1 MSRGVLQETKRPETA
16 GEKEPS
22 KSLEEWKVG
31 CLAELE
37 VRATPE
43 SGDTEDRP
51 LPLIPQG
58 SAQEAPL
65 QDVLCP
71 PVSLGGRSLPWV

>member
-1 MSRGVLQETKRPETA
+1 M
-16 GEKEPS
+16 
-22 KSLEEWKVG
+22 G
-31 CLAELE
+31 CLGELE

-51 LPLIPQG
+51 LPLIPRG

>member
-1 MSRGVLQETKRPETA
+1 M
-16 GEKEPS
+16 
-22 KSLEEWKVG
+22 G
-31 CLAELE
+31 CLGELE
-37 VRATPE
+37 VRATRE
-43 SGDTEDRP
+43 SGDDEDRP

-58 SAQEAPL
+58 SAQAAPL